1 MYNCPTMKPHL
12 YNVIPIFPGHEDF
25 AISEILRQNREVG
38 IDRYLVSLSFHP
50 QRTPASDLI
59 PVLCERF
66 RKVRDGIAGS
76 NIELG
81 VLVQSTLGH
90 GWNGKV
96 PLTRETWQHVV
107 YFDGRESPRFCMLD
121 PGFRAYVRD
130 CIAAIAAERPS
141 LLLVDDDFGIRTG
154 ECFCPLHRA
163 AFNEAVGRDIPAE
176 ELDAILRNGPVDDPV
191 SIAVTRTLRK
201 TVVDLAKEVR
211 ETIDAVDP
219 SMRCGLCACGGGY
232 WENDAIVHAL
242 AGPNTKPFMRVNN
255 AVYGDAAPKA
265 LVHTFRNARRVI
277 YQLNG
282 LDDVI
287 DESDTVP
294 HNYMSESAAMYHA
307 HITSAML
314 SGLQGCKLWTSEL
327 KHPEHTGSQW
337 RYEARLRD
345 FRSFYNALPDIV
357 SGIRWQG
364 LSGIVI
370 RPREGF
376 GGHPI
381 HNASA
386 LYPKNPNTPIE
397 AVYAL
402 PLRYDGIETGGIFTL
417 RQEDVDV
424 MTDTQLEALFAN
436 KVVVDSF
443 AARKLTKRGFAPLMG
458 VEASEG
464 GDDFN
469 FNCEVAVDG
478 SCSSA
483 FMWDDSTSLL
493 TPVANDVE
501 VVAEFCRGER
511 LIDPRPVAPS
521 HTLFA
526 NRLGGRVAVVGWHL
540 DLVFYKMFIPRHRQ
554 LFLALLDKLNG
565 SPLEMV
571 VESGEQELVRHG
583 ILADGS
589 ELLAVTR
596 LSLDADEAIPLRLAR
611 TPKSIARLSPKGKWE
626 PVSFTRKDP
635 LLVEVGAP
643 LVCCEPVVL
652 RFEF

>member
-1 MYNCPTMKPHL
+1 MKPHL

-38 IDRYLVSLSFHP
+38 IDRYLASLSFHP

-76 NIELG
+76 GVELG

-130 CIAAIAAERPS
+130 CIAAIASERPS
-141 LLLVDDDFGIRTG
+141 LLLIDDDFGIRTG

-163 AFNEAVGRDIPAE
+163 AFNKALGRDYKAE
-176 ELDAILRNGPVDDPV
+176 ELDAILRDGPVDDPV
-191 SIAVTRTLRK
+191 AITVTRVLRES
-201 TVVDLAKEVR
+201 VVDFAKMIR
-211 ETIDAVDP
+211 AAIDSVDP
-219 SMRCGLCACGGGY
+219 TMRCGLCACGGGY

-255 AVYGDAAPKA
+255 ATYGDAAPKA

-282 LDDVI
+282 IDDVI
-287 DESDTVP
+287 DESDTFP

-345 FRSFYNALPDIV
+345 FRGFYDALPDIV

-381 HNASA
+381 HNSSA
-386 LYPKNPNTPIE
+386 LYPKRPDTPIE

-424 MTDTQLEALFAN
+424 MTDAQLEALFAN

-464 GDDFN
+464 DQDFN

-478 SCSSA
+478 SCSSG
-483 FMWDDSTSLL
+483 FMWDESTSLL
-493 TPVANDVE
+493 KPIADGVE
-501 VVAEFCRGER
+501 VVANFCRGER

-521 HTLFA
+521 HTLFT

-554 LFLALLDKLNG
+554 LFIALLDKLNG

-571 VESGEQELVRHG
+571 VESGEQEFVRLG
-583 ILADGS
+583 VLADGS
-589 ELLAVTR
+589 ELVAVTR
-596 LSLDADEAIPLRLAR
+596 LSIDADDSIPLRLAR
-611 TPKSIARLSPKGKWE
+611 TPKSVERLSPKGAWE
-626 PVSFTRKDP
+626 AVAFERKDP

-643 LVCCEPVVL
+643 LVCGEPVVL
-652 RFEF
+652 RFVF

>member
-12 YNVIPIFPGHEDF
+12 YNVIPIFPGHEEF

-38 IDRYLVSLSFHP
+38 LDRYLVSLSFHP

-76 NIELG
+76 GVELG

-107 YFDGRESPRFCMLD
+107 SFDGRENPRFCMLD

-176 ELDAILRNGPVDDPV
+176 ELNAILRDGPVDDPV
-191 SIAVTRTLRK
+191 SIAVSRTFRK
-201 TVVDLAKEVR
+201 TVADLAKEIR
-211 ETIDAVDP
+211 EAIDAVDP
-219 SMRCGLCACGGGY
+219 SMRCGLCACGGGW

-255 AVYGDAAPKA
+255 ASYGNADSGT
-265 LVHTFRNARRVI
+265 LVRSLRTTCRVR

-282 LDDVI
+282 IEDVI
-287 DESDTVP
+287 DESDTFP
-294 HNYMSESAAMYHA
+294 QNYMSEPAALFHA
-307 HITSAML
+307 HVTEAML
-314 SGLQGCKLWTSEL
+314 SGLQGCKLWTSEFQQ
-327 KHPEHTGSQW
+327 PVHTGSQR

-345 FRSFYNALPDIV
+345 FRGFYDAIPDIV
-357 SGIRWQG
+357 RGIRWQG
-364 LSGIVI
+364 VSGIVI
-370 RPREGF
+370 RPREGY
-376 GGHPI
+376 GGHPLRSSSVI
-381 HNASA
+381 
-386 LYPKNPNTPIE
+386 YPHHGHTPIE

-417 RQEDVDV
+417 REEDVEV
-424 MTDTQLEALFAN
+424 MTDEQLEALFAN
-436 KVVVDSF
+436 KVVVDSL
-443 AARKLTKRGFAPLMG
+443 AARKLTARGFAPLMG

-464 GDDFN
+464 GQDFT
-469 FNCEVAVDG
+469 FNSEIAADG
-478 SCSSA
+478 SCSNGY
-483 FMWDDSTSLL
+483 MWDESTSLL
-493 TPVANDVE
+493 KPVADGVE
-501 VVAEFCRGER
+501 VLANFCRGDRFATPE
-511 LIDPRPVAPS
+511 IVAPS
-521 HTLFA
+521 HTLFT
-526 NRLGGRVAVVGWHL
+526 NRLGGSVAVLGWHL
-540 DLVFYKMFIPRHRQ
+540 DLVFFKMFRPFHRK
-554 LFLALLDKLNG
+554 LFIALLDKLNG

-571 VESGEQELVRHG
+571 VESDEQELVRHG

-589 ELLAVTR
+589 ELLAVIR
-596 LSLDADEAIPLRLAR
+596 LSVDADASIPLRLVR
-611 TPKSIARLSPKGKWE
+611 TPKSVERLSPKGEWE
-626 PVSFTRKDP
+626 PVPFTRKDP
-635 LLVEVGAP
+635 LLVEIGAP
-643 LVCCEPVVL
+643 LLCYEPVVL
-652 RFEF
+652 RLAF

>member
-1 MYNCPTMKPHL
+1 MKPHL

-25 AISEILRQNREVG
+25 AISEILRQHRDVG

-66 RKVRDGIAGS
+66 RKVRDGVAGS
-76 NIELG
+76 GVELA
-81 VLVQSTLGH
+81 VLIQSTLGH

-107 YFDGRESPRFCMLD
+107 LFSGKESPRFCMLD
-121 PGFRAYVRD
+121 PGFRNYVRD
-130 CIAAIAAERPS
+130 CIAAIAAEHPS
-141 LLLVDDDFGIRTG
+141 LLLVDDDCGIRTG

-163 AFNEAVGRDIPAE
+163 EFNKALGRDYKPE
-176 ELDAILRNGPVDDPV
+176 ELDAILRDGPVDDPV
-191 SIAVTRTLRK
+191 AITVTRVLRES
-201 TVVDLAKEVR
+201 VVGFAKMIR
-211 ETIDAVDP
+211 EAIDSVDP
-219 SMRCGLCACGGGY
+219 AMRCGLCACGGGY
-232 WENDAIVHAL
+232 WENDAIVHTL

-255 AVYGDAAPKA
+255 ATYGDAAPKA

-277 YQLNG
+277 YQLDG
-282 LDDVI
+282 IDDVI
-287 DESDTVP
+287 DETDTFP

-337 RYEARLRD
+337 RYEARIRD
-345 FRSFYNALPDIV
+345 FRGFYNAIPDIV
-357 SGIRWQG
+357 KGIRWQG
-364 LSGIVI
+364 LSGVVI

-381 HNASA
+381 HNASG
-386 LYPKNPNTPIE
+386 LYPTNWNTPIE
-397 AVYAL
+397 AIYAL

-417 RQEDVDV
+417 RQDDVDV
-424 MTDTQLEALFAN
+424 MTDAQLEALFAN

-464 GDDFN
+464 DDDFN
-469 FNCEVAVDG
+469 FNSEVAVDG

-493 TPVANDVE
+493 KPVADGVE

-511 LIDPRPVAPS
+511 LINPQPVAPS
-521 HTLFA
+521 HTIFT
-526 NRLGGRVAVVGWHL
+526 NRLGGRVAVIGWHL
-540 DLVFYKMFIPRHRQ
+540 DLVFYKMFVPRHRQ

-589 ELLAVTR
+589 ELLSVMR
-596 LSLDADEAIPLRLAR
+596 LSYDADESFPLRLIR
-611 TPKSIARLSPKGKWE
+611 TPKSVERLSPKGEWE
-626 PVSFTRKDP
+626 PVKFARKDKT
-635 LLVEVGAP
+635 LVEIGAP
-643 LVCCEPVVL
+643 LVCCEPSVL
-652 RFEF
+652 RLSF